1 MAAVLACGADAVL
14 SHRSAAMLWG
24 ILPPGRVIEVTV
36 PGSGGRRRRQGIR
49 LHRSLTLSSAD
60 LTRRAR
66 IPVTKPARTLA
77 DLHRVL
83 PAAEFASALRQA
95 EYLRLP
101 LGDDMAG
108 DRTRSELEA
117 RFLRLCRRHRLP
129 RPEVN
134 VRIDRFLVDFLWRQ
148 ARLIVEVDGWKS
160 HGSRSAFEGDRAR
173 DIHLKLLGYEVV
185 RFTWRQLVD
194 HPREV
199 AQAVRALARS

>member
-1 MAAVLACGADAVL
+1 MAAVLAVGDRAVL
-14 SHRSAAMLWG
+14 SHRSAAALWG
-24 ILPPGRVIEVTV
+24 ILPPGRVIEATV
-36 PGSGGRRRRQGIR
+36 PGSGGRRRRQGIH
-49 LHRSLTLSSAD
+49 LHRSLTLSPAD
-60 LTRRAR
+60 VTRRAR

-77 DLHRVL
+77 DLRRVL
-83 PAAEFASALRQA
+83 PTAEFAGALRQA

-101 LGDDMAG
+101 LGDDIDR

-134 VRIDRFLVDFLWRQ
+134 VRVDRFVVDFLWRR
-148 ARLIVEVDGWKS
+148 ARLIVEVDGWRS

-173 DIHLKLLGYEVV
+173 DIRLKLLEYEVV
-185 RFTWRQLVD
+185 RFTWCQVVD

-199 AQAVRALARS
+199 AQAVRALTQP